1 MNEKKL
7 KRLFEAARKEAAPVP
22 PADFAADVLRAL
34 PRGPVAEAAE
44 ANSVFDQLNRLFPR
58 LALAAAAIILLCV
71 AADYGLTSAGLPEL
85 GDGAAQL
92 SSQFDLNED
101 GL

>member
-1 MNEKKL
+1 MNENKL
-7 KRLFEAARKEAAPVP
+7 KQLFTAARNEAAPAP
-22 PADFAADVLRAL
+22 PAGFTADVLRAL
-34 PRGPVAEAAE
+34 PREVSAGEPEIS
-44 ANSVFDQLNRLFPR
+44 SVFDQLNRWFPR
-58 LALAAAAIILLCV
+58 LALAAAAIIILCV

-92 SSQFDLNED
+92 SSQYDLNED

>member
-1 MNEKKL
+1 MNDQKL
-7 KRLFEAARKEAAPVP
+7 KNLYAAARKEVAPVP
-22 PADFAADVLRAL
+22 PADFTADVLRAVH
-34 PRGPVAEAAE
+34 REPVVSMPVSG
-44 ANSVFDQLNRLFPR
+44 SVFDQLNRWFPR
-58 LALAAAAIILLCV
+58 LAIASAAVIIICI

>member
-1 MNEKKL
+1 MKENKL
-7 KRLFEAARKEAAPVP
+7 KHLFAAARKTAAPVP
-22 PADFAADVLRAL
+22 PADFAADVLRAIHRE
-34 PRGPVAEAAE
+34 PAVRPPVPG
-44 ANSVFDQLNRLFPR
+44 SVFDQLNRWFPR
-58 LALAAAAIILLCV
+58 LALASAAIIILCI

-92 SSQFDLNED
+92 SSQYDLNED